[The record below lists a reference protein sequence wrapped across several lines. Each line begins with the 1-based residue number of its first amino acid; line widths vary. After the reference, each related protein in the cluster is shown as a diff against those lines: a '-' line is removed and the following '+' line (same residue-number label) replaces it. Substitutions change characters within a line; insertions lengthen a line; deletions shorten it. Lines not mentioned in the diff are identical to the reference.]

1 MPSDFFFA
9 QPTFNIPPLKAAAL
23 SRWQHLQAPDVQ
35 YVIAAEEQYLSFHLH
50 MLSSLR
56 HTQVGQIA
64 CPPYAYELGLSVRAG
79 AVKAAVLVAA
89 SILEAA
95 LRALA
100 EKRGYPLNKDPR
112 RRTFGNVI
120 KAWEVEDN
128 PRPDVASVW
137 SQVLAVYEVRNYV
150 HLHKAA
156 GAGDGDAG
164 WKGVLAGEEAL
175 LAGARKAIDHV
186 AQIMA

>member
-1 MPSDFFFA
+1 MAADFFFA
-9 QPTFNIPPLKAAAL
+9 QPTCEIPPLKPTAV
-23 SRWQHLQAPDVQ
+23 SRWRHLKAPDVQ
-35 YVIAAEEQYLSFHLH
+35 YAIAAEEQYLSFHLH

-56 HTQVGQIA
+56 HTKAGQLA
-64 CPPYAYELGLSVRAG
+64 NPPYALELGLSVRAG

-100 EKRGYPLNKDPR
+100 EARGYALNKEPR

-120 KAWEVEDN
+120 RAWEIDDS
-128 PRPDVASVW
+128 PRLEVAAIWPDVR
-137 SQVLAVYEVRNYV
+137 AVHEVRNLV

-156 GAGDGDAG
+156 GEAESA
-164 WKGVLAGEEAL
+164 WTKVLASEEAL
-175 LAGARKAIDHV
+175 LAGAKNAIDHV
-186 AQIMA
+186 SMIEA